1 VTNELRFDEQVAVI
15 TGAGGGLGKQYALL
29 LASRGARVAV
39 NDTGGSVT
47 GGGSN
52 TEAAHAA
59 AEEIRQRGGQAVA
72 DTHSVTSPEGGKAI
86 IDAAL
91 RAWGRVDIV
100 INNAGI
106 VGDAPFEDM
115 TAERLEPLLDVH
127 VRGAFNVTR
136 PAWTVMRE
144 RRYGRILNTCS
155 AAGILGAERMSN
167 YGAAKT
173 GLIGFT
179 RVLAAEGIDHNIK
192 VNAIAPI
199 AHTRMLA
206 HSVDGATGQQAVEY
220 DEAAQAVLDNLVG
233 QYLQRLDPALV
244 APVAAFLVHR
254 ECRVS
259 GEIYTVGAGHVARF
273 FIGRTRGFYRPG
285 LTVEDVRDHLDE
297 IRDEAG
303 YTVPRGP
310 ADEMTELFATT
321 APPNV
326 DLLAQNPMISPN
338 MSTLDPAEG
347 QQLNAVPTPSGGG
360 TDRRQ
365 PNGWMPAAANRT
377 AD

>member
-1 VTNELRFDEQVAVI
+1 LVTNELRFDDQVAVI

-29 LASRGARVAV
+29 LASRGARVVV

-59 AEEIRQRGGQAVA
+59 AEEIRQRGGQGVA

-86 IDAAL
+86 IDSAL

-179 RVLAAEGIDHNIK
+179 RVLAAEGADHNIK

-199 AHTRMLA
+199 AYTRMLA
-206 HSVDGATGQQAVEY
+206 HSVDGAGQRD

-244 APVAAFLVHR
+244 APVAAFLVHQ
-254 ECRVS
+254 ECPVS

-303 YTVPRGP
+303 YTVPGGP
-310 ADEMTELFATT
+310 ADEMTELFATE
-321 APPNV
+321 
-326 DLLAQNPMISPN
+326 I
-338 MSTLDPAEG
+338 
-347 QQLNAVPTPSGGG
+347 
-360 TDRRQ
+360 DR
-365 PNGWMPAAANRT
+365 PG
-377 AD
+377 